1 MKNKFILL
9 LAAFGLAGAS
19 VQAGLL
25 ISQYVETN
33 SGTTPKGI
41 ELWNSGLTT
50 IDFSVTNLDV
60 LKGTNGGAPSSD
72 FTLNVGT
79 LLSGEVLVIGTAD
92 IGTYLDATFGSGI
105 VQYYLEGF
113 TFNGDDS
120 LVIQL
125 DGATVDVF
133 GTPLTD
139 PGSAWSGSGVST
151 ANQNIQLIE
160 SPSPITTGTLT
171 GFTDPSTRFT
181 TVSTDPS
188 GAGGLVGFGVVPI
201 PEPSS
206 LILMGLVG
214 LAAVVTLRKRK
225 K

>member
-1 MKNKFILL
+1 MKTKLILL
-9 LAAFGLAGAS
+9 ITALGLTVAS
-19 VQAGLL
+19 AQADLL
-25 ISQYVETN
+25 ISQYIETN

-79 LLSGEVLVIGTAD
+79 LLSGEVLVIGTTD
-92 IGTYLDATFGSGI
+92 IGTYLNATFGVGI
-105 VQYYLEGF
+105 IQYHEEGF

-120 LVIQL
+120 LVVNL
-125 DGATVDVF
+125 DGTITDVF
-133 GTPLTD
+133 GEPGSD
-139 PGSAWSGSGVST
+139 PGSSWDGSGVST
-151 ANQNIQLIE
+151 RNQNIQLIE
-160 SPSPITTGTLT
+160 SPSPITAGTLT

-181 TVSTDPS
+181 IVSTDPN
-188 GAGGLVGFGVVPI
+188 GAGGLTGFGVSPI

-206 LILMGLVG
+206 IVLMTLVG
-214 LAAVVTLRKRK
+214 LAAVVNLRKRK